1 MTELQLREICKYVF
15 EKRCL
20 TVGINTEKI
29 FCMLR
34 MHLIN
39 VKRKYINV
47 NIIIENNQS
56 RKSTKVTAHKPLQ
69 QKRTFKQENHMK
81 NKITWRKYRVQ
92 KQFLTLNRTKLYD
105 RTGVNI

>member
-47 NIIIENNQS
+47 NIIIENN
-56 RKSTKVTAHKPLQ
+56 
-69 QKRTFKQENHMK
+69 
-81 NKITWRKYRVQ
+81 
-92 KQFLTLNRTKLYD
+92 
-105 RTGVNI
+105 